1 MKEGFY
7 KFRVPNE
14 AVYVTGG
21 QRGDFDAW
29 AYISSGDTP
38 YIARSF
44 HLTPLPY
51 FRDISSPTT
60 EELNMLQMVD
70 EKCYNEVV
78 KIMKEMG
85 K

>member
-7 KFRVPNE
+7 IVESTSEVVFLKNGYTLLGSVLCLHSNNWPE
-14 AVYVTGG
+14 WHKPT
-21 QRGDFDAW
+21 
-29 AYISSGDTP
+29 T
-38 YIARSF
+38 
-44 HLTPLPY
+44 LTPLPY

-60 EELNMLQMVD
+60 EELKMLQMVD

-78 KIMKEMG
+78 KIMKEME